1 QILRDIGASL
11 SPHSAFLLLQGL
23 ETLHVRIKQHN
34 ENAKVV
40 ANYLQDHPA
49 VEWVNFPGS
58 EDHPTIDLA
67 NKYFTDGYGSIITFG
82 IKGGLEAGK
91 KLIDNIELWSHVAN
105 VGDAKSLIIHP
116 ASTTHQQLDGE
127 GLEKSGVTE
136 ELVRL
141 AVGIEDIE
149 DILGT
154 LDAAIHHATGEAS
167 IETTDED
174 AVQWLF
180 SSPFDRSE
188 GLRQKTIAVN

>member
-1 QILRDIGASL
+1 
-11 SPHSAFLLLQGL
+11 
-23 ETLHVRIKQHN
+23 N
-34 ENAKVV
+34 
-40 ANYLQDHPA
+40 HPSH
-49 VEWVNFPGS
+49 E
-58 EDHPTIDLA
+58 LA
-67 NKYFTDGYGSIITFG
+67 NKYFTSGYGSIITFG

-91 KLIDNIELWSHVAN
+91 KLINNIELWSHVAN

-116 ASTTHQQLDGE
+116 ASTTHQQPDE
-127 GLEKSGVTE
+127 AGLKKSGVTE

-167 IETTDED
+167 IEATDED
-174 AVQWLF
+174 AVQWLV

-188 GLRQKTIAVN
+188 GLRQKTRAVNGSESLFERASQLSKNGYQVIKLADAADTEIDVIYTDTTINAETANKAKIIWTTEE